1 VARRRPPVD
10 LSEAIEGEVQ
20 QLATITTKLGDVLE
34 AGIDKHL
41 RPRKAD
47 EEQSLPDQDWVRC
60 YRAYE
65 MSVKALMEERRKNA
79 AILASAG
86 AGEPGAEVPLGDEE
100 YQSTLDALLERRMSA
115 LTEEQL
121 GRMMLDRMK
130 NQEGQ

>member
-1 VARRRPPVD
+1 MARRRPPID

-41 RPRKAD
+41 KPRKAD
-47 EEQSLPDQDWVRC
+47 EAQTLPDQDWVRC

-86 AGEPGAEVPLGDEE
+86 EVGAEVPLGDEE
-100 YQSTLDALLERRMSA
+100 YQATLDALVEKRLGA
-115 LTEEQL
+115 LSEEQL

-130 NQEGQ
+130 DQEGQ